1 MYIKILSRGFCSKV
15 KIAASRPFGTP
26 PYFAGNLRST
36 GISQLRA
43 GKTRSKK
50 SSTPPFHIHN
60 LKPECARIPRVLAPK
75 KIPVENFRVWSD
87 LRKISVFFSRI
98 SIATCKKNLSACWG
112 LNIDATNLPNSQFE
126 PIYPEVFRG
135 SLIIDLVSTVWSLGL
150 PKVR

>member
-87 LRKISVFFSRI
+87 LRKISVFFHEFPLPLAKKICRPAGD
-98 SIATCKKNLSACWG
+98 SILMPPTFPIAS
-112 LNIDATNLPNSQFE
+112 LNRFT
-126 PIYPEVFRG
+126 
-135 SLIIDLVSTVWSLGL
+135 
-150 PKVR
+150 PKFSGEA

>member
-98 SIATCKKNLSACWG
+98 SIATCKKNLSATCK
-112 LNIDATNLPNSQFE
+112 LNFDANDLPHSQFE
-126 PIYPEVFRG
+126 PLYPKVFRG
-135 SLIIDLVSTVWSLGL
+135 TPEVDLLSTIWRPGPS
-150 PKVR
+150 R